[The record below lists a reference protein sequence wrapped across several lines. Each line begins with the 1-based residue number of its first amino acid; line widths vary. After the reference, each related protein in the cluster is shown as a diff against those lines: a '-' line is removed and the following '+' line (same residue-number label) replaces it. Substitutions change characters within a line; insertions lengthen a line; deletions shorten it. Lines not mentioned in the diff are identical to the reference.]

1 MIENN
6 KQNDRKEILKLITIG
21 VCLLELLIAICTF
34 FYQQDTQSRTEIPIS
49 EEMARVYIDH
59 PEKLKDNE
67 RLGVN
72 RHAANQNAYVLITN
86 DIVRHAFPWK
96 GWILLSIGAP
106 ITLAFLIV
114 LVAKAYCQVAEFDEK
129 ESEDVENK
137 WVKGLNTL
145 NKINITWLMLILI
158 GGVFAL
164 WYIPE
169 VVKFAGNVTAEWLT
183 KFWWIPVTIC
193 ILVFL
198 IAAFWFFLQYRLK
211 LKAMQMNME
220 VEKLKYLQGGDAKTI
235 LTIGN
240 SGSNA
245 IPLIE
250 DNLEKGKC
258 PQREDLA

>member
-1 MIENN
+1 MIENS

-67 RLGVN
+67 RLAVN
-72 RHAANQNAYVLITN
+72 RHSADQKAYMLITN
-86 DIVRHAFPWK
+86 DIVRRAFPWK
-96 GWILLSIGAP
+96 GWILLSIGTP

-114 LVAKAYCQVAEFDEK
+114 LVAKAYCQVAELDEK
-129 ESEDVENK
+129 ESEDIENK

-145 NKINITWLMLILI
+145 NKINITWFMLILI
-158 GGVFAL
+158 GAVFAF

-169 VVKFAGNVTAEWLT
+169 VIRFAGNVTTEWLVR
-183 KFWWIPVTIC
+183 FWWIPVMVC
-193 ILVFL
+193 VLVFL
-198 IAAFWFFLQYRLK
+198 IVALWFFLQYRLK

-220 VEKLKYLQGGDAKTI
+220 IEKLKYLHGGNAKAIPTI
-235 LTIGN
+235 EN

-250 DNLEKGKC
+250 DSLEKGNR
-258 PQREDLA
+258 QES